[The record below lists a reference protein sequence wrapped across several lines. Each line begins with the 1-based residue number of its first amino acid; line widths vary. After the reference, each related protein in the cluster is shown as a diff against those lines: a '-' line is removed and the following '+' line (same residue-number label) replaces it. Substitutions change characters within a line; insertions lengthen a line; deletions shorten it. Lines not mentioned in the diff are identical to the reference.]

1 MQVGGDG
8 AVAAV
13 ERLTGR
19 ALPAAH
25 GVGLR
30 RFGEI
35 DEGLVAVWPGVAGGV
50 VQLMPHGG
58 VGVLRALLSELAALG
73 VEAVGEAG
81 SGVEAARRDYP
92 EARSDLEAEVLAAVA
107 RAASPA
113 AVGLLAEQI
122 EMWSVLVGGAV
133 RKASLPVGFGGGEM
147 DWGRVAAR
155 SRELDRL
162 IEPATVV
169 VVGPPNAGKSTLT
182 NRLLGRTVSVVSG
195 RPGTTRDWVGGVVEL
210 GGGIPTEVE
219 TPRVGAVGGVAV
231 RWLDTPGLR
240 VGSGDAVE
248 ERAVEAVAG
257 LLESAAV
264 VVGMS
269 ETGFDDQA
277 GWMGMTGGRAID
289 VWVHS
294 KQDDAEAVGDAGVGL
309 SADWPLPVSAET
321 GVGVERLEALVLAC
335 LGLGELQWGGEV
347 WAFTPTLRRVVGGER
362 RLLAGYVGMDVGRAA
377 DQ

>member
-1 MQVGGDG
+1 MSGAAWLRVMTPVGGRAGGVSIVQVGGAAG
-8 AVAAV
+8 GGAV

-19 ALPAAH
+19 ALPAAG

-35 DEGLVAVWPGVAGGV
+35 DDGLVGV
-50 VQLMPHGG
+50 VEAPEGVVIQLMPHGG
-58 VGVLRALLSELAALG
+58 AGVLRALVGALKELG
-73 VEAVGEAG
+73 VGPVPEGESAL
-81 SGVEAARRDYP
+81 AIARRDYP
-92 EARSDLEAEVLAAVA
+92 EARSGLEAEVLAAVA

-113 AVGLLAEQI
+113 AVGLLAEQVGLW
-122 EMWSVLVGGAV
+122 MGRSVDGV
-133 RKASLPVGFGGGEM
+133 
-147 DWGRVAAR
+147 DWGVVEER
-155 SRELDRL
+155 SRVLDRL

-182 NRLLGRTVSVVSG
+182 NRLLGRRVSVVSG

-210 GGGIPTEVE
+210 
-219 TPRVGAVGGVAV
+219 RAGVAV

-240 VGSGDAVE
+240 AGSGDVVE
-248 ERAVEAVAG
+248 ERAVGAVAG

-269 ETGFDDQA
+269 ETGFGDEA
-277 GWMGMTGGRAID
+277 GWMGMTGGREID

-294 KQDDAEAVGDAGVGL
+294 KRDDAGDASEDRTGL
-309 SADWPLPVSAET
+309 SAERPLAVSAET
-321 GVGVERLEALVLAC
+321 GVGIERLEALVVER
-335 LGLGELQWGGEV
+335 LGLSAVGGEL
-347 WAFTPTLRRVVGGER
+347 WAFTPTLRRVVAGEVG
-362 RLLAGYVGMDVGRAA
+362 LLPGYVGLGA